1 MERAFGLISTA
12 IAKKAMLMV
21 AVFAVP
27 FAGQRAATPDH
38 ATEIHVQ
45 IMDSR
50 THRPLKGRRV
60 QVTLPPDGQL
70 YNNSPSMVGHTGS
83 DGDATF
89 EVGQHVPPKIY
100 VFLWFSY
107 VCSDT
112 GVYSTRSVLQ
122 DGVVASW
129 HLTGNKKADKWCAAD
144 SQTPRPEVQPGKI
157 IIFVHPMNRL
167 VWSWYDMFS

>member
-60 QVTLPPDGQL
+60 QVTLPPDG
-70 YNNSPSMVGHTGS
+70 
-83 DGDATF
+83 
-89 EVGQHVPPKIY
+89 
-100 VFLWFSY
+100 
-107 VCSDT
+107 
-112 GVYSTRSVLQ
+112 
-122 DGVVASW
+122 
-129 HLTGNKKADKWCAAD
+129 
-144 SQTPRPEVQPGKI
+144 
-157 IIFVHPMNRL
+157 
-167 VWSWYDMFS
+167 